1 MLGRIVKTIFILR
14 YSHEEKIRRRVQLQ
28 RDRAER
34 FTNWRLG
41 PSLPLAGVSHR
52 GLRGDYEQGKLPE
65 SGIECVFHEHA
76 RTNDCGGAPT

>member
-1 MLGRIVKTIFILR
+1 VPK
-14 YSHEEKIRRRVQLQ
+14 
-28 RDRAER
+28 R

-41 PSLPLAGVSHR
+41 HSLPFAGVSHR

-76 RTNDCGGAPT
+76 RTNDCGGAPALFQGGRSWQTVPQSNGRDFTCGAFGMHP